1 MALVI
6 SKFTTFSGSLSLPV
20 RTEHPTAI
28 SVSPRKIACILTLVV
43 GCLCLASLAGQF
55 SKYFLGHDQV
65 LGLVLMFD
73 LGEEANMPTWY
84 SSAILLFAAFLLS
97 LIAGVKKR
105 EGDRYFPQW
114 ALLSVIFLYLSVDE
128 TAQIHEFISDVLH
141 NTFHTKGLLFYTWVI
156 PYGMLTIAIALS
168 YLRFV
173 FSLPAK
179 TRNQFII
186 AGILYVG
193 GALGMD
199 FIEGRYAEFF
209 GDQNMTMALLATVE
223 ESWEMMGVIIFS
235 YALMSYLSSHTKGI
249 AFQIG
254 SREAEPVETN
264 TMPAA

>member
-1 MALVI
+1 MALAI
-6 SKFTTFSGSLSLPV
+6 SKLATFSRSRSLPV
-20 RTEHPTAI
+20 RKEQPVTI
-28 SVSPRKIACILTLVV
+28 SVSPRKIALILTLAVV
-43 GCLCLASLAGQF
+43 CLCLANLAGQY
-55 SKYFLGHDQV
+55 SKYFLGHDQL
-65 LGLVLMFD
+65 LGLVPMFD
-73 LGEEANMPTWY
+73 LDAEANVPTWF
-84 SSAILLFAAFLLS
+84 STSILLLASFLLS
-97 LIAGVKKR
+97 VIACMKR
-105 EGDRYFPQW
+105 KEADRYFPHW
-114 ALLSVIFLYLSVDE
+114 AMLSLVFLFLSVDE
-128 TAQIHEFISDVLH
+128 AGQIHEFISDVLH
-141 NTFHTKGLLFYTWVI
+141 KTVPTRGLLFYSWVI
-156 PYGMLTIAIALS
+156 PYGILSLFFALS
-168 YLRFV
+168 YLRFL

-179 TRNQFII
+179 IRNRFIM

-223 ESWEMMGVIIFS
+223 ESCEMMGVILFS